1 MDGVGSAERI
11 RVMEDGIA
19 QQVAEIERL
28 ERSGQDTSNAAHQLT
43 LLRHTLKEMRRQLG
57 QRPVS
62 ELNTR
67 QSDIAAALKFLS
79 QKSRPR

>member
-28 ERSGQDTSNAAHQLT
+28 ERSGQDISNAAHQLT

-62 ELNTR
+62 ELDTR